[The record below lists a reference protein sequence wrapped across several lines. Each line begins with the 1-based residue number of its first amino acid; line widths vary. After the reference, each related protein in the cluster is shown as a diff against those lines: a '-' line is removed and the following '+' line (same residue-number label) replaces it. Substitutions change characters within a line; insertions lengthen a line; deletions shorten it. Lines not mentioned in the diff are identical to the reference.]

1 MATIIRINSP
11 MALTSKYSTGYRRWA
26 IDIGTPLHMRMR
38 NRRRLRASGKEAR
51 AAYRPLTGMLPQ

>member
-1 MATIIRINSP
+1 